1 MEALSLVSNV
11 TSIVSIAAD
20 IAGAAKTV
28 RQNKKRCQRLAERV
42 GDIGELTKDLA
53 VDGGGSSSSSS
64 SPSPAAAA
72 TRRLVVKL
80 EEALGSA
87 LLLVRSCQAS
97 SRRTYYSLVA
107 GGWQYAEQFD
117 EVNAEIDRCLRDLTV
132 AIVSRIDRKL
142 NAAADTNT
150 DIVDVDVDVVPDDA
164 NIGTRDGGAD
174 QVDDKDN
181 NGELIVYHGEQDGK
195 SNSGDD
201 VVGVHHQLSPPPP
214 PPPPYYGYYLYYW
227 QCTDGLAGGYHQQ
240 RGGHY
245 CHCAAGD
252 GHGHYYSPSSCPW
265 YSDRVD
271 SIRQMFSDD
280 NPNSCSIA

>member
-20 IAGAAKTV
+20 IAGAAKTA

-42 GDIGELTKDLA
+42 GDIGELIKDLA

-64 SPSPAAAA
+64 SPPPSTA
-72 TRRLVVKL
+72 TRRLVMKL

-142 NAAADTNT
+142 NAAGDTNT
-150 DIVDVDVDVVPDDA
+150 DIVVDVDIVPADA
-164 NIGTRDGGAD
+164 NIVGTHDDGAD
-174 QVDDKDN
+174 QADDKDI
-181 NGELIVYHGEQDGK
+181 NGDLIINHGEQDGK

-265 YSDRVD
+265 HSDRVD

>member
-20 IAGAAKTV
+20 IAGAAKTA

-42 GDIGELTKDLA
+42 GDIGELIKDLA

-64 SPSPAAAA
+64 SPPPSTA
-72 TRRLVVKL
+72 TRRLVMKL

-142 NAAADTNT
+142 NAAGDTNT
-150 DIVDVDVDVVPDDA
+150 DIVVDVDIVPADA
-164 NIGTRDGGAD
+164 NIVGTHDDGAD
-174 QVDDKDN
+174 QADDKDI
-181 NGELIVYHGEQDGK
+181 NGDLIINHGEQDGK

-240 RGGHY
+240 RDEIIRNKALQSFTGELDRSDLVN
-245 CHCAAGD
+245 GD
-252 GHGHYYSPSSCPW
+252 
-265 YSDRVD
+265 
-271 SIRQMFSDD
+271 
-280 NPNSCSIA
+280 N